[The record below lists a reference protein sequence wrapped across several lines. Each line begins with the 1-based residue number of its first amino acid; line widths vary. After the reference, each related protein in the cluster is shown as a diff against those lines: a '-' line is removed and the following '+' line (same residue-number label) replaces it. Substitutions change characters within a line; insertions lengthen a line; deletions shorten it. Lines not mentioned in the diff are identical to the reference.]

1 MMFANSLRRIC
12 PYLIFIGLCLLVG
25 VPLASG
31 QSVTGQSVT
40 GEGDWPC
47 FLGPSE
53 IGLASIDRLPT
64 QWNAQEGVVWY
75 QPLPGLGWSSPI
87 VVEGRIYL
95 TAAIEGEEEEPTQL
109 VAMALDGVGGE
120 ILWKKVVF
128 EQTAEAPS
136 IHSKNSHAS
145 PTPVSDGKRLY
156 VHFGHQGT
164 ACLSMEGEILWTS
177 QLHRY
182 QPRHGNG
189 SSPVLIDDLLVMTC
203 DGEDQAFTL
212 ALRTSDGSVAWKS
225 PRSVDAERRFSF
237 STPTVMEFDGRKLIL
252 SSGSDV
258 IEALRPDSGELVW
271 RVRYSGYSLVARPIF
286 HAGLVLV
293 PTGYDRPELLGIDPS
308 GQGDVTETHVRWRFK
323 SNVPNTPCLV
333 PRDGQLMMIS
343 DRGIATC
350 LDVAKGEELWRK
362 RIGGNYSS
370 SPLRNGDTVYL
381 QSEEGESVVGR
392 WTATGLDELARNP
405 LPGRIFASYA
415 VIEDDLLIRS
425 ESGIYRIGQR

>member
-1 MMFANSLRRIC
+1 MNHATFFRRLWTSLIC
-12 PYLIFIGLCLLVG
+12 LGLLLPG
-25 VPLASG
+25 RAP
-31 QSVTGQSVT
+31 SVLGQSVT

-53 IGLASIDRLPT
+53 IGLVSIDRLPT
-64 QWNAQEGVVWY
+64 QWNDRQGVVWY
-75 QPLPGLGWSSPI
+75 QQLPGLGWSSPI
-87 VVEGRIYL
+87 VVGGRIYL
-95 TAAIEGEEEEPTQL
+95 TAAIEGEKDEPTQL
-109 VAMALDGVGGE
+109 VAMALDGAGGE
-120 ILWKKVVF
+120 VLWQKVIF
-128 EQTAEAPS
+128 EQTADAPS

-164 ACLSMEGEILWTS
+164 ACLSLDGDILWTS

-189 SSPVLIDDLLVMTC
+189 SSPILVDDLLVMTC

-212 ALRTSDGSVAWKS
+212 ALRTTDGSVAWKS
-225 PRSVDAERRFSF
+225 NRSVEAERRFSF
-237 STPTVMEFDGRKLIL
+237 STPTVIEIEGSRLIL

-271 RVRYSGYSLVARPIF
+271 SVRYSGYSLVARPIY
-286 HAGLVLV
+286 HGGLVLV
-293 PTGYDRPELLGIDPS
+293 PTGYDRPELLGIDPT
-308 GQGDVTETHVRWRFK
+308 GRGDVTETHVRWRSK

-333 PRDGQLMMIS
+333 PRDGQVLMIS

-350 LDVAKGEELWRK
+350 LDVTNGEEVWRK
-362 RIGGNYSS
+362 RIGGNYSAS
-370 SPLRNGDTVYL
+370 ILCNGDTVYL
-381 QSEEGESVVGR
+381 QSEEGESVVAR
-392 WTATGLDELARNP
+392 WTDTGLDELSRNP

-415 VIEDDLLIRS
+415 VIGDDLLIRS
-425 ESGIYRIGQR
+425 ESGIYRIGR